1 MSNISA
7 KHLTGF
13 EMLADLTG
21 KERELFSAR
30 LREKSYSAGK
40 TIFNEGDPAGVIY
53 FLLSG
58 EVEISQSLTL
68 SMSKSGDFDH
78 RDKSIVR
85 LAGDHNPV
93 FGEVSL
99 ISSEDKRTATVKAL
113 SICRMGLLS
122 EEDFFKI
129 LDDNCEV
136 GHKVMRNLCRI
147 ISDRLVIA
155 NRNVL
160 KLTTAISLIL
170 EK

>member
-1 MSNISA
+1 MSTISA
-7 KHLTGF
+7 EQLNGF
-13 EMLADLTG
+13 DILADLTA
-21 KERELFSAR
+21 KERKLFSAR
-30 LREKSYSAGK
+30 LKERSYAAGK
-40 TIFNEGDPAGVIY
+40 TIFNEGDPGGAIY

-68 SMSKSGDFDH
+68 SMSTSGEYDQ
-78 RDKSIVR
+78 RDKSIIR

-99 ISSEDKRTATVKAL
+99 MSSEDKRTATVKAL
-113 SICRMGLLS
+113 SNCRMGLLI

-129 LDDNCEV
+129 VDGNREV
-136 GHKVMRNLCRI
+136 GYKVLRNLCRI